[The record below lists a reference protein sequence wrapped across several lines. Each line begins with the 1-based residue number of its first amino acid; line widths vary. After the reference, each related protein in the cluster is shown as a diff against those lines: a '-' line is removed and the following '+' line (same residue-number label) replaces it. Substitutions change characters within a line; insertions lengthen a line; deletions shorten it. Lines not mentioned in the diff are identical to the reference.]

1 MNQAYESASFVRCV
15 VPETAD
21 IQAASAAVAAN
32 PESGDA
38 WMKKGHALAKVS
50 MMREAEECYAM
61 AISCDPFNWEYYRH
75 RAHRFLSCWRF
86 EDAAADFVI
95 ASRLNPNDWNVFY
108 HLGLSYFLLR
118 DYAKAAKAYARCY
131 ELTDA
136 DPELIAVTDWYYMT
150 LKRLGNDEEAA
161 KILARITDHMNP
173 GENTAYYARL
183 LMYKGLKKPEEL
195 LSADPEEVTA
205 LELITMG
212 FGIANYFLQNGQ
224 PDKAYDLMERVVK
237 AGDAVF
243 ELGYKE
249 ALYLGS
255 GDREVTFA
263 SKDAGNPAK
272 FYFNSLTAHRNY
284 PDKKVTKADAVV
296 AHMGSLEGSNDRN
309 INKMLVNQVLP
320 TCQLQMGMTELL
332 PGSVWNTMPAHV
344 HSRRMEAYFYFE
356 VPEDQAVCHFM
367 GEVDETRHIWMKGD
381 QAVLS
386 PEWSIHSAAATHNYT
401 FIWGMGGENLDYG
414 DQDFSKIT
422 DLK

>member
-21 IQAASAAVAAN
+21 IQ
-32 PESGDA
+32 
-38 WMKKGHALAKVS
+38 GHALAKVS

-136 DPELIAVTDWYYMT
+136 EPELIAVTDWYYMT

-195 LSADPEEVTA
+195 LSTDPEEVTA

-237 AGDAVF
+237 AGDENDCYFAF
-243 ELGYKE
+243 
-249 ALYLGS
+249 AYL
-255 GDREVTFA
+255 A
-263 SKDAGNPAK
+263 SKVD
-272 FYFNSLTAHRNY
+272 LAH
-284 PDKKVTKADAVV
+284 
-296 AHMGSLEGSNDRN
+296 
-309 INKMLVNQVLP
+309 
-320 TCQLQMGMTELL
+320 
-332 PGSVWNTMPAHV
+332 
-344 HSRRMEAYFYFE
+344 
-356 VPEDQAVCHFM
+356 
-367 GEVDETRHIWMKGD
+367 KG
-381 QAVLS
+381 
-386 PEWSIHSAAATHNYT
+386 
-401 FIWGMGGENLDYG
+401 
-414 DQDFSKIT
+414 
-422 DLK
+422 

>member
-136 DPELIAVTDWYYMT
+136 EPELIAVTDWYYMT

-195 LSADPEEVTA
+195 LSTDPEAVTA
-205 LELITMG
+205 LKRSSVRR
-212 FGIANYFLQNGQ
+212 
-224 PDKAYDLMERVVK
+224 D
-237 AGDAVF
+237 
-243 ELGYKE
+243 
-249 ALYLGS
+249 S
-255 GDREVTFA
+255 
-263 SKDAGNPAK
+263 
-272 FYFNSLTAHRNY
+272 SL
-284 PDKKVTKADAVV
+284 
-296 AHMGSLEGSNDRN
+296 
-309 INKMLVNQVLP
+309 
-320 TCQLQMGMTELL
+320 
-332 PGSVWNTMPAHV
+332 
-344 HSRRMEAYFYFE
+344 RRL
-356 VPEDQAVCHFM
+356 
-367 GEVDETRHIWMKGD
+367 R
-381 QAVLS
+381 
-386 PEWSIHSAAATHNYT
+386 
-401 FIWGMGGENLDYG
+401 
-414 DQDFSKIT
+414 
-422 DLK
+422 

>member
-161 KILARITDHMNP
+161 KILGAHHRPHES
-173 GENTAYYARL
+173 GREHRL
-183 LMYKGLKKPEEL
+183 LCA
-195 LSADPEEVTA
+195 SADVQGLEEAGRAAVHRPEEVTA

-237 AGDAVF
+237 AGDENDCYFAF
-243 ELGYKE
+243 
-249 ALYLGS
+249 AYL
-255 GDREVTFA
+255 A
-263 SKDAGNPAK
+263 SKVD
-272 FYFNSLTAHRNY
+272 LT
-284 PDKKVTKADAVV
+284 
-296 AHMGSLEGSNDRN
+296 
-309 INKMLVNQVLP
+309 NK
-320 TCQLQMGMTELL
+320 G
-332 PGSVWNTMPAHV
+332 
-344 HSRRMEAYFYFE
+344 
-356 VPEDQAVCHFM
+356 
-367 GEVDETRHIWMKGD
+367 
-381 QAVLS
+381 
-386 PEWSIHSAAATHNYT
+386 
-401 FIWGMGGENLDYG
+401 
-414 DQDFSKIT
+414 
-422 DLK
+422 

>member
-1 MNQAYESASFVRCV
+1 MNQGYESASFVRCV

-195 LSADPEEVTA
+195 LSTDPEEVTA

-224 PDKAYDLMERVVK
+224 PDKAYDLM
-237 AGDAVF
+237 AVS
-243 ELGYKE
+243 Y
-249 ALYLGS
+249 
-255 GDREVTFA
+255 TH
-263 SKDAGNPAK
+263 
-272 FYFNSLTAHRNY
+272 LT
-284 PDKKVTKADAVV
+284 
-296 AHMGSLEGSNDRN
+296 
-309 INKMLVNQVLP
+309 LP
-320 TCQLQMGMTELL
+320 T
-332 PGSVWNTMPAHV
+332 S
-344 HSRRMEAYFYFE
+344 
-356 VPEDQAVCHFM
+356 
-367 GEVDETRHIWMKGD
+367 
-381 QAVLS
+381 
-386 PEWSIHSAAATHNYT
+386 
-401 FIWGMGGENLDYG
+401 
-414 DQDFSKIT
+414 
-422 DLK
+422 DLV

>member
-136 DPELIAVTDWYYMT
+136 EPELIAVTDWYYMT
-150 LKRLGNDEEAA
+150 LKRLGNDG
-161 KILARITDHMNP
+161 AR
-173 GENTAYYARL
+173 
-183 LMYKGLKKPEEL
+183 
-195 LSADPEEVTA
+195 SASGV
-205 LELITMG
+205 G
-212 FGIANYFLQNGQ
+212 FGDSAMTAMFIGLVC
-224 PDKAYDLMERVVK
+224 AYIGSYIGAFVSGE
-237 AGDAVF
+237 GVF
-243 ELGYKE
+243 TC
-249 ALYLGS
+249 S
-255 GDREVTFA
+255 GDWTPLAVAAERHEREHAERTGIGLCQQPFDSKSGLNKRPSSQSFWYSRVSA
-263 SKDAGNPAK
+263 STPSVRESGR
-272 FYFNSLTAHRNY
+272 RNA
-284 PDKKVTKADAVV
+284 VLRFQVGIAKAD
-296 AHMGSLEGSNDRN
+296 
-309 INKMLVNQVLP
+309 
-320 TCQLQMGMTELL
+320 T
-332 PGSVWNTMPAHV
+332 SVSAFWY
-344 HSRRMEAYFYFE
+344 SRRESN
-356 VPEDQAVCHFM
+356 P
-367 GEVDETRHIWMKGD
+367 
-381 QAVLS
+381 
-386 PEWSIHSAAATHNYT
+386 
-401 FIWGMGGENLDYG
+401 
-414 DQDFSKIT
+414 
-422 DLK
+422 

>member
-136 DPELIAVTDWYYMT
+136 EPELIAVTDWYYMT

-195 LSADPEEVTA
+195 LSTDPEEVTA

-237 AGDAVF
+237 AGDENDCYFAFRLPRLQGRFGTQRGKGETLSVCLPCCLRRGEIPATKNNQRVQNTLWHSLHSPYPQRKLTSF
-243 ELGYKE
+243 PFCCGRSACRR
-249 ALYLGS
+249 AL
-255 GDREVTFA
+255 
-263 SKDAGNPAK
+263 
-272 FYFNSLTAHRNY
+272 
-284 PDKKVTKADAVV
+284 
-296 AHMGSLEGSNDRN
+296 
-309 INKMLVNQVLP
+309 
-320 TCQLQMGMTELL
+320 
-332 PGSVWNTMPAHV
+332 
-344 HSRRMEAYFYFE
+344 
-356 VPEDQAVCHFM
+356 
-367 GEVDETRHIWMKGD
+367 KGR
-381 QAVLS
+381 
-386 PEWSIHSAAATHNYT
+386 
-401 FIWGMGGENLDYG
+401 
-414 DQDFSKIT
+414 K
-422 DLK
+422 

>member
-195 LSADPEEVTA
+195 LSTDPEEVTA

-237 AGDAVF
+237 AGDENDCYFAF
-243 ELGYKE
+243 
-249 ALYLGS
+249 AYL
-255 GDREVTFA
+255 A
-263 SKDAGNPAK
+263 SKVDLAHKGDEGDCRFCLFSLPLVASAEAK
-272 FYFNSLTAHRNY
+272 ALQQRTTRGFKTPSGILCIKKTHQFPILLRTQRLPLCPERQEIAWNSFNLMIFLCIIS
-284 PDKKVTKADAVV
+284 
-296 AHMGSLEGSNDRN
+296 
-309 INKMLVNQVLP
+309 
-320 TCQLQMGMTELL
+320 
-332 PGSVWNTMPAHV
+332 
-344 HSRRMEAYFYFE
+344 SRRCKSAPTGRRSPMSRRRLISQRMATT
-356 VPEDQAVCHFM
+356 PTSTAS
-367 GEVDETRHIWMKGD
+367 TRK
-381 QAVLS
+381 
-386 PEWSIHSAAATHNYT
+386 AAK
-401 FIWGMGGENLDYG
+401 MPV
-414 DQDFSKIT
+414 
-422 DLK
+422 